1 MGPIK
6 KRSFR
11 EGEEFHVAD
20 AYIWAQIY
28 YLDSPTDYREQL
40 PDNDKPQGIFPLEP
54 MVLLD
59 CSIWSC
65 FARFISGGI
74 AQVGSIF
81 DRSHLSE

>member
-6 KRSFR
+6 KRSLS

-28 YLDSPTDYREQL
+28 YLDSPTDYREHL
-40 PDNDKPQGIFPLEP
+40 PDNDKPQGILRVEP

-59 CSIWSC
+59 CSIWTC
-65 FARFISGGI
+65 LARFISGGI
-74 AQVGSIF
+74 TQVGSIF
-81 DRSHLSE
+81 DKSRLSE